1 MKLSRRT
8 SLENIGLWYYERY
21 VRAENKKVEVDITIE
36 RWFLSVYL
44 KSPRRDYIWC
54 CWQHSSQ

>member
-36 RWFLSVYL
+36 R
-44 KSPRRDYIWC
+44 
-54 CWQHSSQ
+54 